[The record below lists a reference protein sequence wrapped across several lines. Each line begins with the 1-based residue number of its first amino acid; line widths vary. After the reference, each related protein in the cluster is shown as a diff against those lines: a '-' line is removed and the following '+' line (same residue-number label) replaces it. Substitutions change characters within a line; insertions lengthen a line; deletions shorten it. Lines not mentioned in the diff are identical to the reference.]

1 MYITF
6 RVFPFWKGWVKKE
19 CILDIEFGVLKRED
33 LKEAVE
39 MSVRAYEDYAYFANY
54 FPDTTERLKMLW
66 AVMYRGWLTYFKQA
80 RFLTARIDGK
90 IVGLAELEP
99 PHFERPSVFQFLIHG
114 WLQVYLDVNFKRMQT
129 WLAMDES
136 AGKPCHDYKKS
147 GPDIWYVGSLT
158 VDPPLQ
164 GKGIGTRLLDFAGDY
179 VRERGGK
186 QLTLFTNS
194 EKNIAFYTKCGF
206 ETFHKYEIAHDGKTM
221 GSWSVKKS
229 V

>member
-1 MYITF
+1 M
-6 RVFPFWKGWVKKE
+6 
-19 CILDIEFGVLKRED
+19 
-33 LKEAVE
+33 
-39 MSVRAYEDYAYFANY
+39 
-54 FPDTTERLKMLW
+54 
-66 AVMYRGWLTYFKQA
+66 
-80 RFLTARIDGK
+80 
-90 IVGLAELEP
+90 
-99 PHFERPSVFQFLIHG
+99 
-114 WLQVYLDVNFKRMQT
+114 
-129 WLAMDES
+129 
-136 AGKPCHDYKKS
+136 
-147 GPDIWYVGSLT
+147 GSLT

-206 ETFHKYEIAHDGKTM
+206 ETFHKCEIAHDGKTM